1 MLGVARIA
9 AITGSKRTP
18 DLLPLC
24 HPLALTHVAAAL
36 ELDDEGVSIEV
47 VCETTGQTGV
57 EMEAMTACAVAALC
71 VYDMTKG
78 IDATGQIESVVLLE
92 KEGGK
97 SGHWV
102 RP

>member
-1 MLGVARIA
+1 LPLTDLKVTI
-9 AITGSKRTP
+9 TP
-18 DLLPLC
+18 DRATSSLRIR
-24 HPLALTHVAAAL
+24 AEAA
-36 ELDDEGVSIEV
+36 
-47 VCETTGQTGV
+47 TTAQTGV

-71 VYDMTKG
+71 IYDMTKG

>member
-1 MLGVARIA
+1 MR
-9 AITGSKRTP
+9 
-18 DLLPLC
+18 
-24 HPLALTHVAAAL
+24 
-36 ELDDEGVSIEV
+36 IEV

-92 KEGGK
+92 KDGGK